1 MSLSQRSLEQ
11 NSLGQN
17 LAPQTAA
24 SASRSGTRTAGLL
37 IAAMIGLVCLL
48 KLVAIFILIP
58 ADRQL
63 FDLGFSFDP
72 YVHSLYEGKGFESCL
87 PQACDHASR
96 MPGIP
101 YFLYALTP
109 FTLSMRV
116 AAIVKALLLSLGVIL
131 ACRGL
136 PERLTVKRSWHVA
149 FYLFV
154 GAFVLFGPNLI
165 KHASVTHYEEG
176 YVLEL
181 LAITALSLFTLL
193 LSPLKDASLWRFAI
207 PIVTASLAYLFKSSL
222 IIVWFVTTAI
232 VLYAAFAAHRKPL
245 ALCLALL
252 ALAAPVSWLTHNKE
266 TTGRASFM
274 SSYDGENMFRG
285 WNAHTLDLY
294 PRCSLDILFEP
305 IRLCEGK
312 EIDVPKELGRPA
324 FASEWEWNDDY
335 KKRALVW
342 IRSEPLAA
350 LKTFGVKLYSVLLS
364 PRLIPYIMTD
374 GGAGLK
380 EKSRG
385 RMEELIGSAWLIV
398 GRLLEIAGLALSLM
412 LLVKGDGRAR
422 LIAITALALTTAY
435 ATPYILGFGY
445 ERHFAIFVMLAA
457 ISDLFVF
464 SEVVRLRGEP
474 ARA

>member
-1 MSLSQRSLEQ
+1 MALTQRT
-11 NSLGQN
+11 LGQGSVSTDGV
-17 LAPQTAA
+17 ARSKTA
-24 SASRSGTRTAGLL
+24 TAGFLL
-37 IAAMIGLVCLL
+37 AILIGLMCLL
-48 KLVAIFILIP
+48 KLAAIFILIP
-58 ADRQL
+58 ADRPI
-63 FDLGFSFDP
+63 FELGFSFDP
-72 YVHSLYEGKGFESCL
+72 YLRSLYDGKGFESCV

-116 AAIVKALLLSLGVIL
+116 AAIIKALLLSLGVYL

-136 PERLTVKRSWHVA
+136 PEQLTAKRPWHVA
-149 FYLFV
+149 CYGLV
-154 GAFVLFGPNLI
+154 AAFVIFGPNLI

-181 LAITALSLFTLL
+181 LAITALSLFMLL
-193 LSPLKDASLWRFAI
+193 LSPLKEASLWRFAI
-207 PIVTASLAYLFKSSL
+207 PIITASIAYLFKSSL
-222 IIVWFVTTAI
+222 ILVWFVTAAL
-232 VLYAAFAAHRKPL
+232 VLYAASTANRKVL
-245 ALCLALL
+245 ALVLALL
-252 ALAAPVSWLTHNKE
+252 ALAAPVSWLVHNKE

-285 WNAHTLDLY
+285 WNAHTLALY

-324 FASEWEWNDDY
+324 FASEWDWNDDY
-335 KKRALVW
+335 KKRAMVW
-342 IRSEPLAA
+342 IRSEPFAA
-350 LKTFGVKLYSVLLS
+350 FKTLGVKLYSVLLS

-374 GGAGLK
+374 GGGGLK

-385 RMEELIGSAWLIV
+385 RVEEMIGSVWLV
-398 GRLLEIAGLALSLM
+398 AGRLLEVTGLVLSLI
-412 LLVKGDGRAR
+412 LLAKGDGRAR
-422 LIAITALALTTAY
+422 LIAVTALALMSAY
-435 ATPYILGFGY
+435 AAPYILGFGY

-457 ISDLFVF
+457 ISGLFVF
-464 SEVVRLRGEP
+464 SEAVRLHEEH
-474 ARA
+474 ASS